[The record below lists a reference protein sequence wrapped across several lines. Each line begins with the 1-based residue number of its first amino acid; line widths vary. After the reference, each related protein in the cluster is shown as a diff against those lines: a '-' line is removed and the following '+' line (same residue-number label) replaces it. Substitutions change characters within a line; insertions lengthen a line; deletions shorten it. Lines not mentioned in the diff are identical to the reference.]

1 MSIPGEF
8 VFEVRAE
15 VAAPRV
21 IGPSSHGLRRVVPI
35 LGGTVKGPRFS
46 GRVVP
51 GGADWQYVR
60 PDGVLSAEA
69 RYALE
74 ADDGTLVM
82 VTNRGL
88 RHGPAEVIE
97 RIARGEDVAATEYY
111 FRTVAEIEAPL
122 GSPHDWMNKALFIGI
137 AERKAAAAIIRFHQ
151 LT

>member
-35 LGGTVKGPRFS
+35 LGGTVSGPRFS

-97 RIARGEDVAATEYY
+97 RIARGEEVAATEYN

-122 GSPHDWMNKALFIGI
+122 DSPYDWMNKALFIGI

>member
-15 VAAPRV
+15 VAEPRV

-35 LGGTVKGPRFS
+35 LGGTVSGPRFS

-97 RIARGEDVAATEYY
+97 RIARGEEVASTEYY

-122 GSPHDWMNKALFIGI
+122 GSPYDWMNKALFIGI